1 MTTLAQAV
9 AAYCSALLAT
19 TRRRMITVQR
29 DERGSTTIQEVL
41 WAIAAIAFVAIVVA
55 AIKAFLDSQVAKI
68 H

>member
-9 AAYCSALLAT
+9 AAYCSALAAT
-19 TRRRMITVQR
+19 TRRRMLTAQR